1 MMFVMRRNAGTRRA
15 RWGAV
20 VAVCVLATIGAAS
33 RRPIARSNAAWA
45 PLLPLTARSPFR
57 LGTAARPFGWS
68 TAIGDLNADGRPDY
82 AVADRIGRGSSGFH
96 YSVELSVSGIGARF
110 VTFDSEDSSLSV
122 SLRDVD
128 HDRDLDV
135 VVSTILSPTVVHV
148 WLNDGRGAFAE
159 AASIPLSPEWH
170 PIAPVAIDSGV
181 DQGAVAESSVR
192 RTDDVLEAVHTREM
206 SPARLACSSAPGSI
220 RLIERPS
227 FHHRSRAPPTA
238 ALLLT

>member
-1 MMFVMRRNAGTRRA
+1 MCAMRRNAGIRRA

-20 VAVCVLATIGAAS
+20 VALCLLAAIAGTSPRLA
-33 RRPIARSNAAWA
+33 ARSNAVWSSLR
-45 PLLPLTARSPFR
+45 PLAATSPFR

-82 AVADRIGRGSSGFH
+82 AVADRIGRASSGFH

-110 VTFDSEDSSLSV
+110 VTFDSPDSSLSV

-135 VVSTILSPTVVHV
+135 VVSTIVTPTVVHV

-159 AASIPLSPEWH
+159 AASIALSPEWH
-170 PIAPVAIDSGV
+170 PVAPVALDNGF
-181 DQGAVAESSVR
+181 DQGAIAESTWR
-192 RTDDVLEAVHTREM
+192 RADDALEAAQTCEM
-206 SPARLACSSAPGSI
+206 SPARLACLSAPGST
-220 RLIERPS
+220 RLIELPS
-227 FHHRSRAPPTA
+227 IRRRSRAPPAT